1 MALGRKEKYHN
12 VWVSRNSFDSDVM
25 DQISAGN
32 STGQQLGGYDRES
45 ARLSYVGRINYNYG
59 GRYLFEANIRRD
71 ASENFAPD
79 KRWGNICIRVY
90 RLGGF
95 GREVLRTFEK

>member
-1 MALGRKEKYHN
+1 
-12 VWVSRNSFDSDVM
+12 M

-32 STGQQLGGYDRES
+32 STRTAIGVDMTGSRHASAMWVES
-45 ARLSYVGRINYNYG
+45 TIIMAADACL
-59 GRYLFEANIRRD
+59 EANIRRD
-71 ASENFAPD
+71 ASENFAP
-79 KRWGNICIRVY
+79 RQTLGNICIRVY